1 MIYDMKKKAS
11 EFNVLHESVGLGLC
25 GAIHGETAI
34 AVTGR
39 SVAGSIPTSS
49 TAY

>member
-1 MIYDMKKKAS
+1 MKIKGQNAKAW
-11 EFNVLHESVGLGLC
+11 EPERTGLFRC

-39 SVAGSIPTSS
+39 PVAGSIPTSS
-49 TAY
+49 IAY